1 MSMYKI
7 RPRAGTASQWSAANT
22 TLGEREI
29 GFEYASGGLGIG
41 AVKMK
46 MGDGSTKWNSLPY
59 AFEVPDDR
67 GTTDAWTST
76 KQYAK
81 GDFTIYKNQTWIAA
95 AASKGQAPG
104 TGSNWTRVSLTGLKT
119 TMDSMASSLASM
131 NSSYATLTSKLSKAF
146 VIKEVDYPNSVTISG
161 GGSINLNLSRPTQTG
176 YTCAG
181 IIGYYCNGWPGCVL
195 YSNGWIFNPRS
206 TSVSITIHISWLMIK
221 NDFL

>member
-29 GFEYASGGLGIG
+29 GFEYASGGLGKG

-67 GTTDAWTST
+67 GTTDAWSST

-81 GDFTIYKNQTWIAA
+81 GDFTIYNNQTWIAA
-95 AASKGQAPG
+95 AATKGQAPG
-104 TGSNWTRVSLTGLKT
+104 TGSNWTQVSLTGLKS
-119 TMDSMASSLASM
+119 TMDSMSASLASM

-146 VIKEVDYPNSVTISG
+146 IIKSTTSTSTITLTAYGGKQVD
-161 GGSINLNLSRPTQTG
+161 LQKPTQTG
-176 YTCAG
+176 YTCVGYVGYHASGAIG
-181 IIGYYCNGWPGCVL
+181 IIL
-195 YSNGWIFNPRS
+195 YDNTWIYNPQNS
-206 TSVSITIHISWLMIK
+206 TQNFTLTINWLLIK